1 MKYIPILT
9 AQNVQIQALLANI
22 GERLL
27 AFLID
32 LGVKLLYIYGITWFG
47 VSNEISDIYTDDWS
61 VRATILIINLPVVFY
76 TLYSEIL
83 SNGYTIGKKIMKIR
97 VISLDSYKTRTEQY
111 FIRWMFNLI
120 DVFTFFGGIG
130 LLSAIISKRN
140 QRIGDLSAGTTVV
153 KVSQGITINDSI
165 FEEVQE
171 GYKVTF
177 PMVTLLSDRDVQ
189 IIKSSYTKAKASR
202 DYKTI
207 GVIRTKID
215 SVLNVSSK
223 LNDYDFVERVIE
235 DYNFV
240 TKDLT

>member
-9 AQNVQIQALLANI
+9 AQNVQIQATLASV
-22 GERLL
+22 GERLM

-32 LGVKLLYIYGITWFG
+32 LGVKLLYMYGLVWLG
-47 VSNEISDIYTDDWS
+47 VSDEISEVYSDSWS
-61 VRATILIINLPVVFY
+61 VMATWIVINSPVVFY
-76 TLYSEIL
+76 TLYSETL
-83 SNGYTIGKKIMKIR
+83 SGGYTIGKKIMKLK

-130 LLSAIISKRN
+130 LMSSIVSGKN
-140 QRIGDLSAGTTVV
+140 QRIGDLAAGTTVV
-153 KVSQGITINDSI
+153 KISQGVTINDSI
-165 FEEVQE
+165 FVEVEE

-189 IIKSSYTKAKASR
+189 IIKSSYTKAKANS

-207 GVIRTKID
+207 GLIRSKID
-215 SVLNVSSK
+215 SVLNVPSK
-223 LNDYDFVERVIE
+223 LNDQLFIERVIE